1 MFVNAFENLNYL
13 KIEWFIAVR
22 EDRMRGG
29 RNKFGSY
36 YKRDR
41 AQRMQRI
48 ALRANGTHN
57 FFNQN
62 TTEQQV
68 SSRFISSY
76 FHTFW
81 LIFIC
86 EILIFHDSSLH
97 SKHSVQNLIFFF
109 FKVHQLG

>member
-1 MFVNAFENLNYL
+1 
-13 KIEWFIAVR
+13 
-22 EDRMRGG
+22 MRGG

-62 TTEQQV
+62 TTDQQV
-68 SSRFISSY
+68 SSRFFSH
-76 FHTFW
+76 F
-81 LIFIC
+81 L
-86 EILIFHDSSLH
+86 
-97 SKHSVQNLIFFF
+97 
-109 FKVHQLG
+109 